1 MGALHEG
8 HLNLIRKSKQQAEL
22 TVCSIF
28 VNPTQFNDPKDYQ
41 NYPITL
47 ESDLEKLALENCDIV
62 FTPTVDEIYPSG
74 INELPHY
81 QIGQLENLLEGAH
94 RPGHFQ
100 GVCQIVNLLLNT
112 VKPTYLYMGEKDF
125 QQVAVIK
132 QLLKN
137 LNHPIQLV
145 ACPTVRAS
153 NGLALSSRNSR
164 LTAEQFHKAASIYS
178 SFDLMNEKAIE
189 QHLRNNGFES
199 IDYIACVD
207 SETLEPKPFRQKPCT
222 LLIAATIGGVRL
234 IDNKT
239 YL

>member
-1 MGALHEG
+1 M
-8 HLNLIRKSKQQAEL
+8 
-22 TVCSIF
+22 
-28 VNPTQFNDPKDYQ
+28 
-41 NYPITL
+41 
-47 ESDLEKLALENCDIV
+47 EKLSVENCDLV
-62 FTPTVDEIYPSG
+62 FTPTVEEIYPLG
-74 INELPHY
+74 LNDLPHY
-81 QIGQLENLLEGAH
+81 PIGKMENILEGAH

-100 GVCQIVNLLLNT
+100 GVYHIVSLLLNA
-112 VKPTYLYMGEKDF
+112 VKPNYLYMGEKDF

-137 LNHPIQLV
+137 LNYPIQLV

-164 LTAEQFHKAASIYS
+164 LSAEHFQQAASIYR

-189 QHLRNNGFES
+189 QHLRNNGFET

-207 SETLEPKPFRQKPCT
+207 SESFEPKPFGQKPCT

-239 YL
+239 YQ